1 MQNVRLPSELARGV
15 DGTAGKENNAFVIV
29 GTVCADIVHIILKF
43 LEIIVVVDEINLNAR
58 GLHRSHFYNERMIG
72 VFDRNVDSAETYHLV
87 QLVAAFVDVAE
98 IGHEGSDFIL
108 LAMHSYRKISA

>member
-1 MQNVRLPSELARGV
+1 MREGCIEATFIMR
-15 DGTAGKENNAFVIV
+15 E
-29 GTVCADIVHIILKF
+29 
-43 LEIIVVVDEINLNAR
+43 
-58 GLHRSHFYNERMIG
+58 MIG